1 MSNYGYTFARPSSGS
16 ATPSLRLC
24 GALHDVFRYAYDRDT
39 NTDKITA
46 SQIGTAMFFSARD
59 VVQAAFK
66 AVDMPQHAA
75 RLYSHFDHHY
85 DVNVYDSGI
94 AAYLEE
100 IPEGLRQS
108 LTFMIDLA
116 VEAEVERKNV
126 PRDDAFV
133 AAFKDH
139 MERLCSHY
147 DLMDPRLS
155 SAESVYSAQKLDVPE
170 KAVQLDAVMALQYAL
185 KTAEKARDGADS
197 PLNDDMLNAL
207 CGVKDALRAVQRD
220 YQRYDRCK
228 GQHEN
233 VFTHKERVAKTFLY
247 SHVTSRM
254 GDLGTD
260 EFRDAL
266 YAQLRLCTFSSQ
278 LGHVQKTILGAVHER
293 LGLSFFAIA
302 QADDAKDIY
311 KKIKSNM
318 PHIAQD
324 FLNLNSGVWA
334 LNIFSKLNERWR
346 ILGAIVDGVYDMFD
360 GVCYKDARGDLALS
374 PAMESYRQRRVQ
386 ELFARNGLSDIAQQT
401 LKTFA
406 YGTSVAEW
414 SPHLRPMDYVAED
427 VKMVNISQQ
436 FARAHNGGDGTQHV
450 QPLSLSPHSKAL
462 MREYGIA
469 VRASEKDPTA
479 LVAYD
484 RKAHLE
490 KFIIR

>member
-1 MSNYGYTFARPSSGS
+1 MSNYGYTFARPYSGS
-16 ATPSLRLC
+16 ANPSQRLS
-24 GALHDVFRYAYDRDT
+24 GALHDVFRYAYERDT

-66 AVDMPQHAA
+66 AVDMPHHAE
-75 RLYSHFDHHY
+75 RRYSHFDHHY
-85 DVNVYDSGI
+85 DVNVYDGGI
-94 AAYLEE
+94 AAYLKE

-108 LTFMIDLA
+108 LVFMIDLA
-116 VEAEVERKNV
+116 VEAEVERKDV

-139 MERLCSHY
+139 MERLCAHY

-155 SAESVYSAQKLDVPE
+155 CAESVYSAQKLDVPE
-170 KAVQLDAVMALQYAL
+170 KAAQLDALMALQDAL
-185 KTAEKARDGADS
+185 KTAKKARDGADT
-197 PLNDDMLNAL
+197 PLNDDMLSAL

-220 YQRYDRCK
+220 CQRFERCK
-228 GQHEN
+228 DQHES
-233 VFTHKERVAKTFLY
+233 VFAHKERVAKTFLY

-254 GDLGTD
+254 GDLGTE
-260 EFRDAL
+260 EFRDGL
-266 YAQLRLCTFSSQ
+266 YEQLRLCTFDAQ
-278 LGHVQKTILGAVHER
+278 RDHVQKTMLGAVHER

-311 KKIKSNM
+311 KKIKNNM

-324 FLNLNSGVWA
+324 FLNLNGGQWA
-334 LNIFSKLNERWR
+334 LNIFSKLDERWR
-346 ILGAIVDGVYDMFD
+346 VLGAIVDGVYDMLD
-360 GVCYKDARGDLALS
+360 GVCYKDARGELALS
-374 PAMESYRQRRVQ
+374 PEMESYRQRRVQ
-386 ELFARNGLSDIAQQT
+386 DLFARHDLSDAEQQT
-401 LKTFA
+401 LKTFS
-406 YGTSVAEW
+406 YGTGVAEW
-414 SPHLRPMDYVAED
+414 SAKLRPMDYVAAD
-427 VKMVNISQQ
+427 VKMVNISRQ
-436 FARAHNGGDGTQHV
+436 FARAHNGDDGTRHV
-450 QPLSLSPHSKAL
+450 QPLSLSVHSKAL

-469 VRASEKDPTA
+469 VRASEKDPMA